1 MTKRQFQKQKNIVP
15 VTSLLASENN
25 GTTETLVTQKVPIRH
40 YQGIYEKV
48 SSVQSDILSE
58 STGKSVSGTKKWY
71 FISGHTDMQYL
82 IKNNNKKYSLWKFIC
97 FDASEYPY
105 QDVLKFVYQ
114 IESPDTIQ
122 KIKINPAT
130 MDNTDGGKAMQK
142 KTRTHII
149 TDRKSIDAIYQ
160 TLSSMTCYG
169 SNQWDRIDYGN
180 VETPADAKSS
190 SHQAVRLGRYLT
202 IFTNYGNKIDG
213 LKYTAVSDM
222 FYEFS
227 GIAYNRL
234 SKEQA
239 KRVREILD
247 ITVESD

>member
-1 MTKRQFQKQKNIVP
+1 MDSDLAMLYQVETKVFNQAVKRNIARFPENFRFQL
-15 VTSLLASENN
+15 TRE
-25 GTTETLVTQKVPIRH
+25 E
-40 YQGIYEKV
+40 
-48 SSVQSDILSE
+48 
-58 STGKSVSGTKKWY
+58 
-71 FISGHTDMQYL
+71 M
-82 IKNNNKKYSLWKFIC
+82 
-97 FDASEYPY
+97 EYPY

-180 VETPADAKSS
+180 VETPADAKLS

-202 IFTNYGNKIDG
+202 IFINYGNKIDG